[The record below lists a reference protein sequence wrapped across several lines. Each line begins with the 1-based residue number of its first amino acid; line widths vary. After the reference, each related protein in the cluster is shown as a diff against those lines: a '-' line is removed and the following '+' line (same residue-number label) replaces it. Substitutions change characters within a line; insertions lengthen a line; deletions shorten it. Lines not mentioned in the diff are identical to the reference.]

1 MKLEN
6 NLLATLMS
14 RISSLKV
21 KVAKTGGYG
30 ELSGFIHFH
39 ALAFTSR
46 RSLELERCIERFLD
60 SIFFC
65 FVASSMTTIFLLV
78 LPLLFEKPYAS
89 DLSLYS
95 YDSIVDPEMM
105 SLECVSLVTKN
116 RLG

>member
-6 NLLATLMS
+6 NLLATLIS

-30 ELSGFIHFH
+30 VLSDLIHFQ

-46 RSLELERCIERFLD
+46 RSLELERCMERFLD

-65 FVASSMTTIFLLV
+65 FVASSTTTIFLRD
-78 LPLLFEKPYAS
+78 LPLVPEKP
-89 DLSLYS
+89 
-95 YDSIVDPEMM
+95 
-105 SLECVSLVTKN
+105 
-116 RLG
+116 